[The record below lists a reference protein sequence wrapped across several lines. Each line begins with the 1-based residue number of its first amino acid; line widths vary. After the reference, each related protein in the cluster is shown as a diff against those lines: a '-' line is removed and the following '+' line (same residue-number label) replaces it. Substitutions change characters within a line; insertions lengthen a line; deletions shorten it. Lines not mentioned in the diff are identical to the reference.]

1 MAQPIP
7 INLQVKKKAQKSR
20 NVVMQTPQKPTQ
32 KVLARPATP
41 FPRFNEKE
49 LEEMRKK
56 FYEEPTYQDL
66 GDIFIDGLANGMLVV
81 DEDEEAY
88 DYPEEPDSTFALNFL
103 GESQNSRCFQILT
116 FSQVVLLLPP
126 RRSSTTH
133 PQVSTRSTM
142 TR

>member
-1 MAQPIP
+1 
-7 INLQVKKKAQKSR
+7 
-20 NVVMQTPQKPTQ
+20 
-32 KVLARPATP
+32 
-41 FPRFNEKE
+41 
-49 LEEMRKK
+49 MRKK

-66 GDIFIDGLANGMLVV
+66 GDVFIDGLANGTLVV

-126 RRSSTTH
+126 RRSSTTR